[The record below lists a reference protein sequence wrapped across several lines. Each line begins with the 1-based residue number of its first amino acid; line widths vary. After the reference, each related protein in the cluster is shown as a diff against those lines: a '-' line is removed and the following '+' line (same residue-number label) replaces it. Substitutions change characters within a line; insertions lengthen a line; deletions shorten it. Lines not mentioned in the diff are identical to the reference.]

1 MAAEFDFPLKT
12 TVDVSALDAMLKDK
26 AKYAKLVTI
35 FKFEYLYCH
44 ALLMVFFNYIF
55 RDHTWPVLAALALAL
70 SAVMTTVMTYRLG
83 TKYSFVGATDG
94 KLAFK
99 STLLCKV
106 VSGTLLVKK
115 FIT

>member
-1 MAAEFDFPLKT
+1 MSLLTVVMPNTATSQHNVDEMAAEFDFPLKT

-70 SAVMTTVMTYRLG
+70 SAE
-83 TKYSFVGATDG
+83 S
-94 KLAFK
+94 
-99 STLLCKV
+99 
-106 VSGTLLVKK
+106 
-115 FIT
+115 